1 MRNLIFVVI
10 PALLALSTPT
20 LALTPDQVPAKK
32 RSALGL
38 YLTADEAFKVIE
50 NERGTTLFVDVRS
63 RAEVNFL
70 GMPQVADA
78 NVPYMDLDLFYGWDE
93 KKNVYKMELNPE
105 FVTEIEKRLATKGL
119 SGKDSK
125 IVLMCRSGDRS
136 AAASN
141 FLSKHGYTR
150 VYSIVDGYEGDLAA
164 NGPFKGQRAVNGW
177 RNSKLPW
184 TYSLD
189 KSKLITQ

>member
-1 MRNLIFVVI
+1 MKKLVI
-10 PALLALSTPT
+10 ALLPLFVGLSAQAAT
-20 LALTPDQVPAKK
+20 LSSENVPEKK
-32 RSALGL
+32 RSMLGL

-50 NERGTTLFVDVRS
+50 HERTTTLFIDVRS

-93 KKNVYKMELNPE
+93 KKSVYKMELNPD
-105 FVTEIEKRLATKGL
+105 FVPEIEKRLAEKGL
-119 SGKDSK
+119 QGKDSK

-141 FLSKHGYTR
+141 YLSKYGYTK
-150 VYSIVDGYEGDLAA
+150 VYSIVDGYEGDLA
-164 NGPFKGQRAVNGW
+164 NDGPFKGQRNVNGW

-184 TYSLD
+184 SYTLD